1 LSAAS
6 APPEFTLSAVVKY
19 EFPRFFGT
27 TKTLRPFFSAPAA
40 GDDEDEDELVAEDDA
55 DVDGLDDEEHAA
67 SRTDTMTRDTAS
79 HAVCLSF
86 MF

>member
-1 LSAAS
+1 
-6 APPEFTLSAVVKY
+6 VVKY

-27 TKTLRPFFSAPAA
+27 TKTLRPFFSAPEAA
-40 GDDEDEDELVAEDDA
+40 GDDEDELVAEDDA
-55 DVDGLDDEEHAA
+55 AGDELDDEEHAA